1 MNKKL
6 QVLLDKIS
14 FNKEYYDDF
23 KSSKIDKIVVKEDSN
38 TLYIYMLD
46 NFVNK
51 KRQLTLLFSRF
62 AAFSARC
69 LGPRSPY
76 SLLTWSS
83 GGSAREVLLAQ
94 KQPPSHH

>member
-38 TLYIYMLD
+38 TFDIYISCDTNLRYVVIDSFVNSLNSYVKNKYIYNVFIKPNVMNKNIIED
-46 NFVNK
+46 YYVNI
-51 KRQLTLLFSRF
+51 
-62 AAFSARC
+62 
-69 LGPRSPY
+69 
-76 SLLTWSS
+76 
-83 GGSAREVLLAQ
+83 
-94 KQPPSHH
+94 